1 MKKGEYPMKRD
12 KGRVDNLSKCMI
24 QCEKDGYG
32 VRYGAWRAAQGDVLI
47 FTGSG
52 IPEGW
57 RKCKH
62 CGKPFK
68 PYNNQQYCEVRC
80 QYLASRERERKR
92 KFERNSSEEAV
103 AGDTEAMGE

>member
-1 MKKGEYPMKRD
+1 MSM
-12 KGRVDNLSKCMI
+12 DNLSKCMI
-24 QCEKDGYG
+24 QCEKDGFGVHYG
-32 VRYGAWRAAQGDVLI
+32 RWRAAQENVQIVEKVPD
-47 FTGSG
+47 
-52 IPEGW
+52 GW

-80 QYLASRERERKR
+80 QYLASRERERQR
-92 KFERNSSEEAV
+92 KLERNSSEEEV